1 MGADLVN
8 GAATPYAG
16 AMFSWRLRTALLA
29 ALVTACTDEA
39 AATGDASTT
48 SGDASPSST
57 GVPPQPGSTDWTG
70 YATTTTAPTEPT
82 STTDS
87 ASTTSTSEVD
97 TTTGED
103 LVCLMPTD
111 TAGEPASW
119 TRSHG
124 VPSEIIV
131 PGQLIVAPDGSI
143 TTTLAFKGEIDLG
156 DGPVAT
162 NGYTY
167 RFLTRY
173 SAAGEFAW
181 SAHLAPAN
189 VDNTYRGEIRAW
201 VMAVDCA
208 GNVVVGGSFTGQLV
222 IQGKSLT
229 AAPGR
234 TIAGDDIPIN
244 TDDIFLVKFG
254 PDGLRRWARRFGDDR
269 EQRIHGVAIQ
279 ADGTIIVGGASNGT
293 LELDG
298 SSDAPLNGALT
309 KGDKYVGLLA
319 AFDPDGR
326 LVWKRT
332 YTSTND
338 VALLNLAIAAD
349 DRISMYGHAGG
360 DADFGG
366 GPVVLTDDPNF
377 VAQFEPDGTH
387 RWSSRFFDKQHQPYN
402 LGTDVTGGVVFS
414 GSFGSNGFVARY
426 DDTGQL
432 AWNHDLIRAA
442 QKDTFYVVSLIVDE
456 EIVIGGGL
464 QGSVDFGGGALV
476 TPPDQQRPYLA
487 RYDLAGAHLASA
499 TQDHAT
505 WARFI
510 SGDRG
515 PDGELA
521 LLGDFRGV
529 LDLGDGPRMALGDN
543 DIFIHR
549 AQP

>member
-1 MGADLVN
+1 MGAGLVN
-8 GAATPYAG
+8 RAATPYAI
-16 AMFSWRLRTALLA
+16 AMSSWRLRTALLA
-29 ALVTACTDEA
+29 TLETACSDEA
-39 AATGDASTT
+39 AAPGDASTT
-48 SGDASPSST
+48 NVDPSSST
-57 GVPPQPGSTDWTG
+57 GMPPQPGSTDSTG
-70 YATTTTAPTEPT
+70 DATSTTPPT

-97 TTTGED
+97 TTTGEA
-103 LVCLMPTD
+103 LVCITPTD

-124 VPSEIIV
+124 VPSENIS
-131 PGQLIVAPDGSI
+131 PGQLFVASDGSI
-143 TTTLAFKGEIDLG
+143 TTAFAFKGEIDLG

-162 NGYTY
+162 DGRSY

-181 SAHLAPAN
+181 STYLAPTN
-189 VDNTYRGEIRAW
+189 VDSTYRGEIQAW
-201 VMAVDCA
+201 AMGVDCA
-208 GNVVVGGSFTGQLV
+208 GNVVVGGSFTGQLI
-222 IQGKSLT
+222 IQGKTLT

-234 TIAGDDIPIN
+234 TLAGDDIVIS

-254 PDGLRRWARRFGDDR
+254 PDGVRRWARRFGDDR

-298 SSDAPLNGALT
+298 SSDAPLNGAPT
-309 KGDKYVGLLA
+309 KGDEYVGLLA

-326 LVWKRT
+326 LAWKRT
-332 YTSTND
+332 YASTND

-360 DADFGG
+360 DTDFGG
-366 GPVVLTDDPNF
+366 GPVVLVDDPYF
-377 VAQFEPDGTH
+377 IAQFESDGTH

-402 LGTDVTGGVVFS
+402 VGTDATGGVVFS
-414 GSFGSNGFVARY
+414 GTFGSNGFVARY
-426 DDTGQL
+426 DDTGQI
-432 AWNHDLIRAA
+432 AWNHDLIRAT
-442 QKDTFYVVSLIVDE
+442 QKDTFYVFSLIVDDE
-456 EIVIGGGL
+456 VVIGGSL

-476 TPPDQQRPYLA
+476 TPPDQQRPFLA

-499 TQDHAT
+499 TYDSAT

-521 LLGDFRGV
+521 LVGDFKGT
-529 LDLGDGPRMALGDN
+529 LDLGDGPRIALGSKDM
-543 DIFIHR
+543 FIHR
-549 AQP
+549 AQQ